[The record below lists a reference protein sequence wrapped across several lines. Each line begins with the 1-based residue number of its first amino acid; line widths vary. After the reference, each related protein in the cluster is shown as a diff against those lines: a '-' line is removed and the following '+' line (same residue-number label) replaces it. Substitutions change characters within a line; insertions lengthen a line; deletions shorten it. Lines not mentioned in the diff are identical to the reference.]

1 MGEIDM
7 GAKSCKQY
15 EVDHDDNKSITK
27 EEFTSKTSKP
37 MASEAPVEVYPSWVI
52 SVESL
57 KAQGAALDLAV
68 ASTVCTKLLQLC
80 QEHDSFIKGEDMSK
94 SENMASQVALIEEI
108 RALVVKSIDVDRH
121 YASMIDAF
129 TGAFGWFQLPEPSNQ
144 VKHIKEHIDASEFF
158 LNRARSKTA
167 DFPDHKSFQ
176 RQYTDFMWKFHDF
189 VKDRST
195 KPGTKLAMCIK
206 TATQTP
212 VEAKETTSKQKS
224 KPDARKLS
232 TTKSDQQLPR
242 KELDG
247 KKWLIEHQTE
257 NLVTVEG
264 SSEQRVYMFNCA
276 DNTVKITGKVNTIT
290 VDKCKKTKFVFD
302 SVISQVEVINS
313 KSIQG
318 QVLQLCPTLTVDGS
332 SGLMFYVSP
341 ESTDAN
347 FQVIPSRSDAVNIL
361 LSNGESF
368 EEVPIPDQFKT
379 TFTNNEP
386 ITVPVDHA

>member
-1 MGEIDM
+1 M
-7 GAKSCKQY
+7 Q
-15 EVDHDDNKSITK
+15 
-27 EEFTSKTSKP
+27 
-37 MASEAPVEVYPSWVI
+37 
-52 SVESL
+52 
-57 KAQGAALDLAV
+57 
-68 ASTVCTKLLQLC
+68 
-80 QEHDSFIKGEDMSK
+80 
-94 SENMASQVALIEEI
+94 
-108 RALVVKSIDVDRH
+108 H

-176 RQYTDFMWKFHDF
+176 RQYTGKRLTHKPGVTKILDFMWKFHDF

-195 KPGTKLAMCIK
+195 KPGTKPAMCIK

-302 SVISQVEVINS
+302 SVISQVEGIIVYVSTTHFTRLVINS

-332 SGLMFYVSP
+332 RLDSHQLVLSFTEKLEYCLETDFSGLMFYVSP
-341 ESTDAN
+341 ESTDAK
-347 FQVIPSRSDAVNIL
+347 FQVITSRSDAVNIL